1 MSPVTL
7 PVDGQTDWGDELN
20 TAITTVE
27 TEATSA
33 QTSINNHAANN
44 PSDPHG
50 DRNYA
55 FTLVSPITSGVN
67 GPNGFVQLNSS
78 GTIPA
83 NLISGS
89 GGAGGSFTNIYDAI
103 STYGAVPN
111 TGADQSGTIQAAL
124 NAASAAGGGEVWVGA
139 GTFSLANYL
148 VIGANTWLH
157 LSEGTVMSRIV
168 GSSTPAYLLTN
179 CKFGTNNT
187 PGAKNIM
194 VSGGTWDAVGAQ
206 TLTSACTPMFF
217 IQNTKLTVK
226 DVIINGVFNN
236 PNIEVNGCTTVK
248 LDNLYFTGRGSNS
261 SFSGT
266 VPCIRLN
273 VSSSSTTPSGL
284 SNGVY
289 NNTSTNNVSV
299 LNCGTSTTSYIYGQC
314 SALVSTDK
322 YNGAASQPNNI
333 SVIGCY
339 ANYDFF
345 NDDGAVND
353 EHWNNSSQAANN
365 F

>member
-1 MSPVTL
+1 MAVTL

-20 TAITTVE
+20 AAISEVD

-44 PSDPHG
+44 PADPHG
-50 DRNYA
+50 DRAYA
-55 FTLVSPITSGVN
+55 YNLVSPITTGVN
-67 GPNGFVQLNSS
+67 RANGFVQLNSS

-83 NLISGS
+83 SLISGT

-111 TGADQSGTIQAAL
+111 NGADQSAAIQSAL
-124 NAASAAGGGEVWVGA
+124 NAAAAAGGGEVWVGA

-148 VIGANTWLH
+148 VVGANTWLH

-179 CKFGTNNT
+179 CQFGTNNT

-206 TLTSACTPMFF
+206 TLTAACTPMFF
-217 IQNTKLTVK
+217 IQNTMLTVK
-226 DVIINGVFNN
+226 DTVINGVFNN
-236 PNIEVNGCTTVK
+236 PNVEINGCTTVK

-261 SFSGT
+261 SFSST
-266 VPCIRLN
+266 VPCIRIN
-273 VSSSSTTPSGL
+273 VSSNSTTPSGL

-289 NNTSTNNVSV
+289 NNTSTNNVSI
-299 LNCGTSTTSYIYGQC
+299 LNCGTAVTSYNFGQC
-314 SALVSTDK
+314 SCLVSTDK
-322 YNGAASQPNNI
+322 FNEVANQPNNI
-333 SVIGCY
+333 TVIGCY
-339 ANYDFF
+339 SNYDFG
-345 NDDGAVND
+345 NNAGAVND
-353 EHWNNSSQAANN
+353 GNWNNSAQAANN